1 MAKKGKTTS
10 RAVNIRNKRAS
21 YDYELLD
28 QYTAGVVLVGSEIK
42 SIRANKASLVDSY
55 CYFSHGELWIKNMY
69 IAEYSYASY
78 NNHGERRE
86 RKILLSRKELR
97 KLEEDLKNPG
107 HTIIP
112 VRLFIN
118 DRGLAKL
125 VIALARGKKQYDK
138 RASIRDREDKR
149 RLERA
154 MRY

>member
-28 QYTAGVVLVGSEIK
+28 QYTAGVVLVGSELK

-78 NNHGERRE
+78 NNHVERRE

>member
-28 QYTAGVVLVGSEIK
+28 QYTAGGVLVGSEIK

-78 NNHGERRE
+78 NNHVERRE

-97 KLEEDLKNPG
+97 KLEEDLKNHPC
-107 HTIIP
+107 TTLYQ
-112 VRLFIN
+112 RS
-118 DRGLAKL
+118 
-125 VIALARGKKQYDK
+125 
-138 RASIRDREDKR
+138 RACQASHSSS
-149 RLERA
+149 
-154 MRY
+154 

>member
-78 NNHGERRE
+78 NNHVERRE

>member
-78 NNHGERRE
+78 NNHVERRE

-97 KLEEDLKNPG
+97 KLEKDLKNPG

>member
-78 NNHGERRE
+78 NNHVERRE

-112 VRLFIN
+112 LRLFIN